1 LKNPQK
7 QNLKMSTRKNDL
19 GKGISALL
27 DNIKDDWSKDAKGVL
42 QDSIKTQSNIEI
54 PLTQIEINP
63 FQPRT
68 EFNKEALQELAESVM
83 VHGVIQP
90 ITVRQIDNNKFQLIS
105 GERRLRASK
114 MVGKKTIPA
123 YVRKAD
129 DQEMLEIALIENI
142 QREDLNAVEIAINYK
157 RLIDEC
163 NLTQEEMANRIGK
176 NRSTVTNYL
185 RLLKLPPDILSAIK
199 SKKISMGHAR
209 AIINVEDPVIQ
220 LDIIKETIAKELS
233 VREVEKLVKSLS
245 SGGKK
250 SNNVNKGEKPALP
263 LAYRKIQD
271 ELSTLLSTKV
281 QVKRFKNE
289 SGEITISFY
298 SDDDLNRLLD
308 ILGN

>member
-1 LKNPQK
+1 
-7 QNLKMSTRKNDL
+7 MSTRKNDL

>member
-1 LKNPQK
+1 
-7 QNLKMSTRKNDL
+7 MSTKKSDL

-27 DNIKDDWSKDAKGVL
+27 DNIKEDWSKDAAKGVL
-42 QDSIKTQSNIEI
+42 NESIRTQSNIEI
-54 PLTQIEINP
+54 PLAHIEVNP
-63 FQPRT
+63 FQPRAD
-68 EFNKEALQELAESVM
+68 FNKEALEELAESIK

-90 ITVRQIDNNKFQLIS
+90 ISVRQVDTNRFQLIA

-114 MVGKKTIPA
+114 MAGMKTIPA
-123 YVRKAD
+123 YVRTAD

-163 NLTQEEMANRIGK
+163 NLTQEAMGNRIGK

-199 SKKISMGHAR
+199 NKSLTMGHAR
-209 AIINVEDPVIQ
+209 AIINVEDPVVQ
-220 LDIIKETIAKELS
+220 LDIFKETIAKELS
-233 VREVEKLVKSLS
+233 VRQVEQLVKDYQ
-245 SGGKK
+245 GAKAGK
-250 SNNVNKGEKPALP
+250 VNKGEKPALP

-271 ELSTLLSTKV
+271 ELSSLLSTKV
-281 QVKRFKNE
+281 QVKRNKNE
-289 SGEITISFY
+289 SGEIVISY
-298 SDDDLNRLLD
+298 YTDDDLNRILD

>member
-1 LKNPQK
+1 
-7 QNLKMSTRKNDL
+7 MSTRKNDL

-199 SKKISMGHAR
+199 SKKISM
-209 AIINVEDPVIQ
+209 P
-220 LDIIKETIAKELS
+220 
-233 VREVEKLVKSLS
+233 
-245 SGGKK
+245 
-250 SNNVNKGEKPALP
+250 
-263 LAYRKIQD
+263 
-271 ELSTLLSTKV
+271 
-281 QVKRFKNE
+281 
-289 SGEITISFY
+289 
-298 SDDDLNRLLD
+298 
-308 ILGN
+308 

>member
-1 LKNPQK
+1 
-7 QNLKMSTRKNDL
+7 MSTKKSDL

-27 DNIKDDWSKDAKGVL
+27 DNIKEDWSKDAKGALNVNVN
-42 QDSIKTQSNIEI
+42 DSIRTQSNIEI
-54 PLTQIEINP
+54 PLAHIEINP
-63 FQPRT
+63 FQPRAD
-68 EFNKEALQELAESVM
+68 FNQEALQELAESIM

-114 MVGKKTIPA
+114 MVGKKAIPA

-163 NLTQEEMANRIGK
+163 SITQEELGNRIGK

-199 SKKISMGHAR
+199 NKKITMGHAR
-209 AIINVEDPVIQ
+209 AIINVEDPVVQ
-220 LDIIKETIAKELS
+220 LDIFKEAASKELS
-233 VREVEKLVKSLS
+233 VRQVEQLVKQYQGSKNS
-245 SGGKK
+245 NVKK
-250 SNNVNKGEKPALP
+250 SEKPALP

-281 QVKRFKNE
+281 QVKRFKSE

-308 ILGN
+308 IIGN

>member
-1 LKNPQK
+1 
-7 QNLKMSTRKNDL
+7 MSTKKSDL

-27 DNIKDDWSKDAKGVL
+27 DNIKDDWSKDTKVVL
-42 QDSIKTQSNIEI
+42 QESIKTQSNIEI
-54 PLTQIEINP
+54 SLVQIEINP

-68 EFNKEALQELAESVM
+68 DFNEEALQELAESIM

-90 ITVRQIDNNKFQLIS
+90 ITVRQLDSNKFQLIS

-114 MVGKKTIPA
+114 MVGKKSIPA

-163 NLTQEEMANRIGK
+163 NLTQEEMGNRIGK

-199 SKKISMGHAR
+199 NKKITMGHAR
-209 AIINVEDPVIQ
+209 AIISVEDPVVQ
-220 LDIIKETIAKELS
+220 LDIYKETVAKELS
-233 VREVEKLVKSLS
+233 VRDVERLVKSYN
-245 SGGKK
+245 SGNKK
-250 SNNVNKGEKPALP
+250 EHPVNKGEKPALP

-289 SGEITISFY
+289 SGEITVSFY